1 MTFFPWDEDEAAEA
15 EAAEAAAMLVTPR
28 TWASW

>member
-1 MTFFPWDEDEAAEA
+1 MTFFPWDEAAEA

>member
-1 MTFFPWDEDEAAEA
+1 MTFFPWDEEEAEAEA
-15 EAAEAAAMLVTPR
+15 EAAATAAVTPR

>member
-15 EAAEAAAMLVTPR
+15 EAEAAAMLVTPR